1 MDIYKEISL
10 VLGVRV
16 TKETFDFKLKRVAA
30 SGGFTAKHQ
39 EQIIIILVK
48 RLGKMEESTQ
58 EVPIIDVEGT
68 LNDLILRIDSL
79 EDRVDKEIKKPRGSG
94 KPPAEIAEK
103 VEPKKAG
110 PNKVEKP
117 KTPTKPSVKLAK
129 KVKEDAEEVAQGVD
143 KQTKPVVKSAKKKSD
158 DKKTDK

>member
-39 EQIIIILVK
+39 EQLILILVK
-48 RLGKMEESTQ
+48 RLGELEEKPREES
-58 EVPIIDVEGT
+58 VVDVEGT
-68 LNDLILRIDSL
+68 ISLMQEKMAELEEKLRL
-79 EDRVDKEIKKPRGSG
+79 MKVDIEKKVPA
-94 KPPAEIAEK
+94 KAPEAPPAKK
-103 VEPKKAG
+103 VEPKKKAKKEVKKKE
-110 PNKVEKP
+110 PAVQSNKVA
-117 KTPTKPSVKLAK
+117 SAK
-129 KVKEDAEEVAQGVD
+129 KAKES
-143 KQTKPVVKSAKKKSD
+143 KSKKSD